1 MKRRSSISAW
11 LALAALGAAG
21 AQGVRDELV
30 VGLGP
35 YGYELHPYRS
45 VYTHDMQILNALYEG
60 LFSYDPATMEPV
72 RAHAASFVKSP
83 DGLSWTFTLREGL
96 VWSDGSPIGARDY
109 VESWLYLLR
118 PDTKADFAVFLDA
131 VRGARDYRT
140 GRNADPASVGLSAP
154 DDRTLV
160 VELESPTAYLTR
172 LLCHA
177 SFVPV
182 PPSMRVPGAAALG
195 GAPGEEPRVSGGPY
209 RLASAAEK
217 ELVLERDPLYWDA
230 PSVAIPKL
238 RFLFLDD
245 EAEATGR
252 YNDGEIHWLMDM
264 ADTELLWFQDDIR
277 FGPNFGTGY
286 YFWNAQGGPWNDARV
301 RRALAL
307 LIPWERI
314 RNEERYFA
322 PTATLILPFAGYESP
337 AGIEAADAAQARALL
352 ARAGYGDPAELP
364 TVRLALP
371 GSPNHREN
379 AELIAAAWAEAGIRT
394 EPIYPAPGQS
404 MDALREGGWD
414 LSFSSW
420 IGDFADPA
428 AFLLMWTSDS
438 SLNQAGYRS
447 RGFDELVRA
456 SSASEGKE
464 RLAALARA
472 EAKLLADAIV
482 LPAYHS
488 LSFDVIN
495 LELVRGWFVNP
506 MDVHPFKA
514 LSFGQ
519 PKARPFVAALQGE

>member
-11 LALAALGAAG
+11 LTLAALGAAG

-45 VYTHDMQILNALYEG
+45 VYSHDMQILNALYEG
-60 LFSYDPATMEPV
+60 LFSYDPETMEPV
-72 RAHAASFVKSP
+72 RAHAASFAKSP
-83 DGLSWTFTLREGL
+83 DGLSWTFTLRDGL
-96 VWSDGSPIGARDY
+96 RWSDGSAIVARDY
-109 VESWLYLLR
+109 VESWLYLLH

-131 VRGARDYRT
+131 VKGARDYRT
-140 GRNADPASVGLSAP
+140 GRNDDPGSVGVSAQ
-154 DDRTLV
+154 DDRTLI

-177 SFVPV
+177 SFAPV
-182 PPSMRVPGAAALG
+182 PPSMRVPRGAALG
-195 GAPGEEPRVSGGPY
+195 ASGAPPQVSGGPY
-209 RLASAAEK
+209 RLVSAAEG
-217 ELVLERDPLYWDA
+217 EIVMERDPLYWDA
-230 PSVAIPKL
+230 PSVAIPRL
-238 RFLFLDD
+238 RFLFLED
-245 EAEATGR
+245 EAEATGL

-264 ADTELLWFQDDIR
+264 ADTELLWFQDDIQ

-286 YFWNAQGGPWNDARV
+286 YFWNANERPWNDARI

-314 RNEERYFA
+314 RSEERYFA

-337 AGIEAADAAQARALL
+337 AGIEARDAAEAKALL
-352 ARAGYGDPAELP
+352 ARAGYADPSRLP
-364 TVRLALP
+364 TLRLAVP
-371 GSPNHREN
+371 GSPSHREN
-379 AELIAAAWAEAGIRT
+379 AELIAAAWAEVGIRAELVFPT
-394 EPIYPAPGQS
+394 PGQS
-404 MDALREGGWD
+404 MDALREAGWD

-447 RGFDELVRA
+447 RLYDELVRE
-456 SSASEGKE
+456 SSATEGKE

-495 LELVRGWFVNP
+495 LELVRGWYVNP